1 MDRSDPQVPL
11 VVTRKAFSTCH
22 RHPGT
27 AQGAPSPNGPSGCKA
42 RHGCHP
48 SGRPLPLSRGSRS
61 PWRRHQPSGA
71 AKSPGCGAWNPRTCR
86 APSPPP
92 FSCSPAGERQTSAA
106 DPDNAAARIRFPV
119 HVKEPTPGLLR
130 SSGKSIHTA
139 DAHRTY
145 SQDGSSPAVLAQ
157 RNLAPRAATGFSAVY
172 GYARI
177 FLPMR

>member
-1 MDRSDPQVPL
+1 MVDRSDPQVPL
-11 VVTRKAFSTCH
+11 VVTRKAFSTRH
-22 RHPGT
+22 RPRYCSRTSVAGRSFRL
-27 AQGAPSPNGPSGCKA
+27 QA
-42 RHGCHP
+42 RRGCHP
-48 SGRPLPLSRGSRS
+48 SGRQLPLSRGSRS
-61 PWRRHQPSGA
+61 PWRPHRPSGIA
-71 AKSPGCGAWNPRTCR
+71 DSPGCRAWNPRTCR

-92 FSCSPAGERQTSAA
+92 FSCSPAGERQTSTA
-106 DPDNAAARIRFPV
+106 DPDNAAARIRFPF